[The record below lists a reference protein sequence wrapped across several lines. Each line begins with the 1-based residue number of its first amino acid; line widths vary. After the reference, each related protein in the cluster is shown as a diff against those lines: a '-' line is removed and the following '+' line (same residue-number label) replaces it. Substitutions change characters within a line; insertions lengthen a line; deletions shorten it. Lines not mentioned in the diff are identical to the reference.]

1 MQFQI
6 ISTTTKQVINLSTFD
21 ALYCRESGEK
31 EDKYMFSRW
40 FHLLEP
46 TFNIFGDI
54 TSQRCY
60 VADKVLGYDNTDVRR
75 VSPTQAVRCLLIWA
89 GTSMFDTD
97 KVEDID
103 TTYEYI
109 RPFVQFL
116 LNHKDDFYFEFSF

>member
-6 ISTTTKQVINLSTFD
+6 ISTKNKQVINLSEFD

-31 EDKYMFSRW
+31 EDRYMFSRW

-46 TFNIFGDI
+46 TFNIFADI
-54 TSQRCY
+54 TSVKSY
-60 VADKVLGYDNTDVRR
+60 VADKVLGYDNKDTLR

-97 KVEDID
+97 TVEDID
-103 TTYEYI
+103 SAYNYV
-109 RPFVQFL
+109 RPFLQFL
-116 LNHKDDFYFEFSF
+116 LNHKADFYFEFSF